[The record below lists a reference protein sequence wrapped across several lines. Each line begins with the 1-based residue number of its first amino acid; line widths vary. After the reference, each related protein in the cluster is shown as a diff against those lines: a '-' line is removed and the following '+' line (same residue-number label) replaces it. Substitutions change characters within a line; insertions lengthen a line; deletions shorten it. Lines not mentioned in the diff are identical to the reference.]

1 MGDSYKHEPDGVA
14 ATISG
19 LKDIIDEYR
28 NKIHELATLV
38 NEIGSSSAWRDMQ
51 IKPAFINSANS
62 YLECYKSVCASME
75 AYVNYLTNKSE
86 SASALEDAFSRG

>member
-14 ATISG
+14 TTISG
-19 LKDIIDEYR
+19 LKDIISEYS
-28 NKIHELATLV
+28 NKIHELTVLV

-51 IKPAFINSANS
+51 VKPAFISTANS
-62 YLECYKSVCASME
+62 YIETYKSVCASME